1 MSEKTQPSAWA
12 RDAHDAPDG
21 IALAIKPQARKP
33 YDPDVTFEEYHHY
46 AKLTRAEQ
54 LTLEPP
60 ILNVRKLFGGSSK
73 AKDSAEDGSADA
85 KLTAKN
91 YTQENR
97 ANITDEDWTNA
108 SRAMRTASAGACKP
122 NLTLSIHQRI
132 HSGKLKSK
140 FCFF

>member
-1 MSEKTQPSAWA
+1 MSEKAQTSAW
-12 RDAHDAPDG
+12 AHDAPDG
-21 IALAIKPQARKP
+21 IVLAIKPQARKP

-54 LTLEPP
+54 RTLEPP
-60 ILNVRKLFGGSSK
+60 VLNVRKLFGGSSK
-73 AKDSAEDGSADA
+73 AKSPAEDGSADA
-85 KLTAKN
+85 KLTANN

-122 NLTLSIHQRI
+122 SSTLYSPTY
-132 HSGKLKSK
+132 
-140 FCFF
+140 